1 MSKWLWPQPNKKNWL
16 VVTDE
21 KAGTIKV
28 YSEKGELL
36 TDKTNLS
43 DVVVKLIEKNF
54 FDTVG
59 IKLSEL
65 GEPLNPAMEVI
76 EAEACHTGC
85 TGCSSSTPTQAKESN
100 ENPKK
105 QGFKEPD
112 PMFA

>member
-1 MSKWLWPQPNKKNWL
+1 M
-16 VVTDE
+16 TDE

-43 DVVVKLIEKNF
+43 EVVVKLIEKNF

-65 GEPLNPAMEVI
+65 GEPLNPAMEKAVK
-76 EAEACHTGC
+76 ECH
-85 TGCSSSTPTQAKESN
+85 GCSLSTQATESKETT
-100 ENPKK
+100 KK
-105 QGFKEPD
+105 QSFKEPD